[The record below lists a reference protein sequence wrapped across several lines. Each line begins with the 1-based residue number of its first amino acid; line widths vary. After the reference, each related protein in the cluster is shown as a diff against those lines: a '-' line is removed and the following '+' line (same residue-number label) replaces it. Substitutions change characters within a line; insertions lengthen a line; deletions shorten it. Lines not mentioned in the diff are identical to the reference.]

1 MAMTTFLLRYGEI
14 ALKGGNRQFF
24 LDALVRNVRRALAGV
39 GRADVRLAFGR
50 VIVEVDGDAAEA
62 ARRLGTVFGVV
73 SCSPVEVVAPEPGAI
88 TAAAVA
94 LAVRARERRPIRTF
108 KVDAHRADK
117 RFPLTSVDINRQVG
131 EAVRRAC
138 PDLEV
143 RLQDPDLVIR
153 IEIRER
159 AYLTSEVLPG
169 PGGLPAGTG
178 GTALALISGGIDSP
192 VAAWLGARRGL
203 TIIPVHFHSFPF
215 TSERSRQKVVDLCAV
230 LAEYTG
236 PLPLWVVFFTEIQR
250 AVQRHVPE
258 PLRVVIMR
266 RMMMRIAT
274 VLARREGALA
284 LITGESL
291 GQVASQTLEA
301 LVAIDACSGVPVL
314 RPLIGADKA
323 EIMARARAIGTYEIS
338 IRPHPDCCSL
348 FVPAHPRTRPT
359 VAEAEEAERAL
370 DVAALVQEALE
381 RSERQVIA
389 PRWAAPASAEE
400 AAGEPARPAGV
411 APS

>member
-1 MAMTTFLLRYGEI
+1 MATFLLRYGEV

-24 LDALVRNVRRALAGV
+24 LDALVHNVARALDGL
-39 GRADVRLAFGR
+39 GPADVRLAFGR
-50 VIVEVDGDAAEA
+50 VIVDVAAAPEEA
-62 ARRLGTVFGVV
+62 AGRLGKVFGVV
-73 SCSPVEVVAPEPGAI
+73 SFSPVQVADPDLDAV

-94 LAVRARERRPIRTF
+94 LAGQARARRPVRTF
-108 KVDAHRADK
+108 KVDTHRADK
-117 RFPLTSVDINRQVG
+117 RFPLTSVEVNRHVG
-131 EAVRRAC
+131 EAVRRAH
-138 PDLEV
+138 PDLAV
-143 RLQDPDLVIR
+143 RLEAPDLVIR
-153 IEIRER
+153 IELRER
-159 AYLTSEVLPG
+159 AYLTTEVLPG

-230 LAEYTG
+230 LAEYAG
-236 PLPLWVVFFTEIQR
+236 PLTLWIVLFTEIQR
-250 AVQRHVPE
+250 AIQRQVPE
-258 PLRVVIMR
+258 PLRVVVMR

-274 VLARREGALA
+274 ALARRTGALA

-301 LVAIDACSGVPVL
+301 ITAIDAAAGVPVL

-323 EIMARARAIGTYEIS
+323 EITARARAIGTYEIS

-348 FVPAHPRTRPT
+348 FVPAHPRTHPT
-359 VAEAEEAERAL
+359 VAEAEEAERSLDVSALVAEAL
-370 DVAALVQEALE
+370 D
-381 RSERQVIA
+381 RSERQRIA
-389 PRWAAPASAEE
+389 PRWALPASL
-400 AAGEPARPAGV
+400 GV
-411 APS
+411 GS